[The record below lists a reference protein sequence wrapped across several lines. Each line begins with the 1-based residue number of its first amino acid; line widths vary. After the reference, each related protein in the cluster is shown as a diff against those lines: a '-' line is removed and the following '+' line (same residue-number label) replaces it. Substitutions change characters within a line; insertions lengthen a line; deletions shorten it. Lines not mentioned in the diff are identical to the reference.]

1 VRIPLFNQNALLA
14 GSGMAEL
21 QTPLQSLNGGDD
33 FATLFEK
40 IHSPAFNIPSEPTII
55 EIGIQF
61 FFPKMDWAGRDLQGT
76 HYAYY
81 DAVYFDDGSGYA
93 SNQFTP
99 YTFDTAG
106 PFSAWPRFANMRGVD
121 VTPDAFHTISGT
133 AATYAGALGLQL
145 AQNTGGFING
155 AYTAPGSGVDD
166 FVDIVVLDLKTP
178 LLRVLDGAV
187 LTADAGG
194 KASGDILLEVEDN
207 NPYAI
212 WKGYDEVGALADIEA
227 VPSLVHFAYEIG
239 PDTRN
244 QYGIGLIKRNPSLGA
259 GDPDNAYGFNL
270 SHSALENAQVPFTPS
285 FNLPQFKRSSSDS
298 GAPYFGTPHTVPVPG
313 YVYPQSVI
321 NSTSYDWFYYPHRS
335 EPGGDTFPVDGL
347 FVLRDD
353 ADASVPAVASHKAA
367 YSNSWDR
374 FNTIA
379 ATDYLHYYMPDTAIA
394 TVKDAGIRVSDGSFY
409 AGGMSYRLLSFVP
422 SNNVPPY
429 NLDPDYPDGERIEF
443 VDDGSYDRYTDAPP
457 VDGIPDCLSDENPLN
472 EDPDN
477 CKIRTQ
483 WRIPGEH
490 IIAPYF
496 MDGTE
501 HPLVLNTYAKAR
513 DVRISVDLPT
523 LHGGTVWSA
532 IPTNWYDGSF
542 GTWPSYMAATGFAR
556 RIGMENTGLD
566 IDMGVAAETDMEG
579 RISKVFNSEL
589 QRRANQIGTLT
600 VTDNSPPNF
609 RVIITEFKNRTQ
621 TEFVVMGAQGLD
633 AAVEPVSSR
642 VFYFKTPDPRGE
654 AAMVAAIP
662 ENAVFTS
669 LHKTDYTLT
678 EAVAGNLK
686 VNSLAGSTVF
696 AEQAYLIPEDVRF
709 EIRVQAGDNRDLDR
723 RSTVATDPGA
733 GSISIKVSGGHA
745 AAYARPGTFPV
756 AQAMDSIFELPPTPT
771 MKGRVYQQMKFASVH
786 HHYPRAGYYDV
797 IEVEVSD
804 SNGNSRKLYIPI
816 EVISQSVT
824 FRQIGS
830 DMQRR

>member
-1 VRIPLFNQNALLA
+1 
-14 GSGMAEL
+14 
-21 QTPLQSLNGGDD
+21 
-33 FATLFEK
+33 
-40 IHSPAFNIPSEPTII
+40 
-55 EIGIQF
+55 
-61 FFPKMDWAGRDLQGT
+61 
-76 HYAYY
+76 
-81 DAVYFDDGSGYA
+81 
-93 SNQFTP
+93 
-99 YTFDTAG
+99 
-106 PFSAWPRFANMRGVD
+106 
-121 VTPDAFHTISGT
+121 
-133 AATYAGALGLQL
+133 
-145 AQNTGGFING
+145 
-155 AYTAPGSGVDD
+155 
-166 FVDIVVLDLKTP
+166 
-178 LLRVLDGAV
+178 
-187 LTADAGG
+187 
-194 KASGDILLEVEDN
+194 
-207 NPYAI
+207 
-212 WKGYDEVGALADIEA
+212 
-227 VPSLVHFAYEIG
+227 
-239 PDTRN
+239 
-244 QYGIGLIKRNPSLGA
+244 
-259 GDPDNAYGFNL
+259 
-270 SHSALENAQVPFTPS
+270 
-285 FNLPQFKRSSSDS
+285 
-298 GAPYFGTPHTVPVPG
+298 
-313 YVYPQSVI
+313 VYPQSVI

-335 EPGGDTFPVDGL
+335 EPGGDNFPVDGF

-353 ADASVPAVASHKAA
+353 ADDSVPGVASHNED
-367 YSNSWDR
+367 YNDSWER

-379 ATDYLHYYMPDTAIA
+379 ATDYLHYYMPDTAFT
-394 TVKDAGIRVSDGSFY
+394 TVEDAGVRVSDGGFY
-409 AGGMSYRLLSFVP
+409 TDDMPYRLLSFVP
-422 SNNVPPY
+422 PNNVPPY

-443 VDDGSYDRYTDAPP
+443 VDDGSYDRYP
-457 VDGIPDCLSDENPLN
+457 VDSLDKPSCLSIKNPLN
-472 EDPDN
+472 EDPDD
-477 CKIRTQ
+477 CKIRTR
-483 WRIPGEH
+483 WLISGEH

-513 DVRISVDLPT
+513 DVRISVDLPP

-542 GTWPSYMAATGFAR
+542 GTWPSYMAATAFAR

-566 IDMGVAAETDMEG
+566 ADMGTEAETDMEG

-621 TEFVVMGAQGLD
+621 TEFIVMGAQGFD
-633 AAVEPVSSR
+633 ASVEPSSSR

-654 AAMVAAIP
+654 AAMVAAVP

-669 LHKTDYTLT
+669 SHKTDYSLT
-678 EAVAGNLK
+678 EAVAGDLK
-686 VNSLAGSTVF
+686 VNELAGSAVF

-745 AAYARPGTFPV
+745 AVYARPGSFPV
-756 AQAMDSIFELPPTPT
+756 AQAMDSIFELPLTET
-771 MKGRVYQQMKFASVH
+771 MTGRVYQQMKFASVY

-804 SNGNSRKLYIPI
+804 SNGNLRRLYIPI
-816 EVISQSVT
+816 EVISQSVM